1 MESIDV
7 SIIIVNFNT
16 KNLLKNCLTSVIKN
30 SQDIKYEIIIS
41 DNGSSDGS
49 IEMIKKDFPEVILIE
64 NNQNLGFGKANN
76 IGLNYAKGK
85 YVFYLNSDTI
95 LENNAIKIFYDYFE
109 LYSQDKIG
117 ALGCNLRDNYG
128 YITHSYGNFP
138 TIKKS
143 ISYVSNILLKNI
155 IKSFLF
161 IFHISTKTKE
171 IECLPHYGEVD
182 YITGAALFIK
192 NNEYAK
198 YNENFF
204 LYYEET
210 YLEWIMKEAGYKR
223 IIIDGPI
230 IKHLTRGGIKKN
242 FRETFL
248 SRSFIESF
256 YSMVVY
262 FKLQNISRGL
272 GFLTFLISLVYLN
285 PLFLPKN
292 FNIIKTIWSK
302 RNASF

>member
-16 KNLLKNCLTSVIKN
+16 KELLRNCLNSILSNTKN
-30 SQDIKYEIIIS
+30 ISYEIIIS

-49 IEMIKKDFPEVILIE
+49 IDMVKMDFPSVILIE

-76 IGLNYAKGK
+76 IGLSNAKGK
-85 YVFYLNSDTI
+85 YIFYLNSDTI
-95 LENNAIKIFYDYFE
+95 FENNAIKIFYDYFE
-109 LYSQDKIG
+109 LHDEIKIG

-143 ISYVSNILLKNI
+143 ISYVLNLLLKNI
-155 IKSFLF
+155 IKSILYVL
-161 IFHISTKTKE
+161 HINNKSKE
-171 IECLPHYGEVD
+171 IPCLPYFGEVD
-182 YITGAALFIK
+182 YITGADLFIK

-210 YLEWIMKEAGYKR
+210 YLEWMMKEAGYKR
-223 IIIDGPI
+223 IIIDGPL
-230 IKHLTRGGIKKN
+230 IKHFTRGGVKKN

-256 YSMVVY
+256 YSMITY
-262 FKLQNISRGL
+262 FNLQKKKRGL
-272 GFLTFLISLVYLN
+272 GVLCFLITLIYLN
-285 PLFLPKN
+285 PIFIPKN
-292 FNIIKTIWSK
+292 IEIIKTIWRK
-302 RNASF
+302 RYATF